1 MFFCFGKRKKRSK
14 QKKKQVTTA
23 IGKEHGDNS
32 EMQILETKVD
42 NQFEDAI
49 RNDSGTLQQ
58 NTQVDYRNS
67 KSISINLKSVYGKS
81 LEIPPEM
88 LKNLTK
94 RKKMKKIDGEV
105 IRTMFIK
112 MGIEAEFVNFNSR
125 KLEVKVKQ
133 ESFKYIN
140 QYFRE
145 FDNKLIEKQDFRIV
159 VLEDFFKRFKA
170 QNYSDKEWVRN
181 LNMCKHDNEC
191 EHVVYDIV
199 SFLEAPTSEDL
210 EEEAEIK
217 REEMKMMGIG
227 IEEQSKKGKDQ
238 KKRKNSKKENTKNTK
253 REEEVAEVKEQKA
266 EMKLENG
273 DEIKKGKL
281 LIRH

>member
-1 MFFCFGKRKKRSK
+1 MFFCFGNKKKRSK
-14 QKKKQVTTA
+14 QKKKHVTTA
-23 IGKEHGDNS
+23 IGTEHGDNS

-49 RNDSGTLQQ
+49 RNGSGTLQQ
-58 NTQVDYRNS
+58 STQVDYRNS

-81 LEIPPEM
+81 LEIPPEV
-88 LKNLTK
+88 LQNLTK
-94 RKKMKKIDGEV
+94 RKKMKKIDAEV
-105 IRTMFIK
+105 IRNMFIK

-125 KLEVKVKQ
+125 KLEVKVRQ

-145 FDNKLIEKQDFRIV
+145 FDNKLIEKQDFRIG

-170 QNYSDKEWVRN
+170 QNYSDKEWIRN
-181 LNMCKHDNEC
+181 LNKCKHDNEC

-199 SFLEAPTSEDL
+199 SFLEEPTAEDL

-217 REEMKMMGIG
+217 REEMKMMGI
-227 IEEQSKKGKDQ
+227 EETSKKEKDQ
-238 KKRKNSKKENTKNTK
+238 KKRKNSKKDTTKKKNKTK
-253 REEEVAEVKEQKA
+253 DEEVAEVKEQKA
-266 EMKLENG
+266 ETKLENG
-273 DEIKKGKL
+273 DEIQKGKL
-281 LIRH
+281 